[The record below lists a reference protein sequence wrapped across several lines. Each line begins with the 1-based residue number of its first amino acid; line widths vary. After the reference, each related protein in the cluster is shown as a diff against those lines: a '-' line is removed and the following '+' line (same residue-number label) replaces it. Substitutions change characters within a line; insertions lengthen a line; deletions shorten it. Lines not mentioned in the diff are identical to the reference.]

1 MNNSSCIITLFS
13 NCSQK
18 INYKVLDINSSGPGM
33 RFKILIVKLML
44 MLRIRLLSCKSSQ
57 CMTGMILIIT
67 IANLSKVIIIVVQSK
82 KYKTLTKIIKTTIKA
97 PTPSQKATSPN

>member
-1 MNNSSCIITLFS
+1 
-13 NCSQK
+13 
-18 INYKVLDINSSGPGM
+18 
-33 RFKILIVKLML
+33 
-44 MLRIRLLSCKSSQ
+44 
-57 CMTGMILIIT
+57 MTGMILIIT